1 MGVVTTKPAC
11 LPLDVGRIRH
21 DFPILSA
28 QVHGHPLVY
37 LDNAATSQKPSVVLD
52 ALHAYYTQSNSNINR
67 GVHALGE
74 RATEAYAKAR
84 DVVQLFLN
92 AQSVGEIVFTR
103 GTTEAINL
111 VAQAYGASHLKVGD
125 RVLISQM
132 EHHSNIV
139 PWQMICQQTGAGLDV
154 IPVSDDGEL
163 MMSRFESQLTDRTK
177 IVAIAHI
184 SNAIGTVNPVLKII
198 QAAHANGAV
207 VLLDAAQSIPH
218 MAIDVQSL
226 DCDFLAFSGHKTYG
240 PTGIGVLYGKAALL
254 ADMTPYQGGGAMIR
268 SVGFDQTTYRDPP
281 DRFEAGTPNIAGAIG
296 LAAAIGYMNQVGLP
310 RISAYEADLL
320 DYALQGLESVGKL
333 RLIGRAS
340 NRAASVS
347 FVIDGIHPHDIGTIL
362 DDEGVAIRAGHH
374 CAQPLMSRFGIPAT
388 ARASI
393 AMYNTKHEV
402 DALVRA
408 IQRAIEVFGV

>member
-1 MGVVTTKPAC
+1 
-11 LPLDVGRIRH
+11 
-21 DFPILSA
+21 
-28 QVHGHPLVY
+28 
-37 LDNAATSQKPSVVLD
+37 
-52 ALHAYYTQSNSNINR
+52 
-67 GVHALGE
+67 
-74 RATEAYAKAR
+74 
-84 DVVQLFLN
+84 
-92 AQSVGEIVFTR
+92 
-103 GTTEAINL
+103 
-111 VAQAYGASHLKVGD
+111 
-125 RVLISQM
+125 
-132 EHHSNIV
+132 
-139 PWQMICQQTGAGLDV
+139 
-154 IPVSDDGEL
+154 
-163 MMSRFESQLTDRTK
+163 
-177 IVAIAHI
+177 
-184 SNAIGTVNPVLKII
+184 
-198 QAAHANGAV
+198 
-207 VLLDAAQSIPH
+207 
-218 MAIDVQSL
+218 
-226 DCDFLAFSGHKTYG
+226 
-240 PTGIGVLYGKAALL
+240 
-254 ADMTPYQGGGAMIR
+254 MIR

-320 DYALQGLESVGKL
+320 DYALQGLESVEKL

-402 DALVRA
+402 DALVQA